1 MIDEKF
7 NINDDEDDDE
17 LKIMKNIVTVTVHAA
32 NDHMRMIGLIDSW
45 KQV

>member
-17 LKIMKNIVTVTVHAA
+17 LMKIMKNVVTVTVHAA
-32 NDHMRMIGLIDSW
+32 NDHMRMIGLIDS
-45 KQV
+45 